1 MTRQSSIQALFLKE
15 LCLVRSPWSLMS
27 FPLFFLVLKHWE
39 KRSIAYLEGAEDAGF
54 PHAGVS
60 GKLPETP
67 PEDIEMP

>member
-27 FPLFFLVLKHWE
+27 FPLFFLVGK
-39 KRSIAYLEGAEDAGF
+39 KDPAYLEGAEDAGF

-67 PEDIEMP
+67 PEDIEVP